1 MRHAFAL
8 AIAAL
13 LTGAP
18 AAAQSGPAARIFPV
32 RPIAEL
38 GGSGES
44 LNFDIILRNG
54 HAFPIE
60 LTELEVAYL
69 DGDGSVLISRRVDGN
84 GGVPSIATLGERSI
98 APGAEA
104 LFFNPFPTPPADVR
118 ARRVRVRASFGRA
131 EGQAPVPALTAEA
144 EISRQ
149 QRPRLMRFP
158 LAGRVLVWDGHDALS
173 HHRRWNYAHPFL
185 RSLGF
190 NSNAMRYSYDFVPVD
205 ENGEMTRGGRN
216 RTVEDYIGFGAPI
229 RATAAG
235 RIVAAVS
242 HRPDDGSFN
251 PAESNADPNA
261 LLGNHV
267 VIDHGDGSF
276 SIFAHVR
283 QNSVAVRVGQQVRAG
298 ETIARIGSSGS
309 SLFPHLHY
317 QLVDAPTM
325 RGEGLP
331 SYFRDISLR
340 RGGAARP
347 APFGRVDSGDVVV
360 AR

>member
-1 MRHAFAL
+1 MRYAFTL
-8 AIAAL
+8 AIAAAL
-13 LTGAP
+13 VGAA
-18 AAAQSGPAARIFPV
+18 AAAQTGPDARIFPV
-32 RPIAEL
+32 RPIAER

-44 LNFDIILRNG
+44 LNFDIILRNR

-69 DGDGSVLISRRVDGN
+69 DADGTVLISRRVDGN
-84 GGVPSIATLGERSI
+84 GGVPSIATLGDRAI

-104 LFFNPFPTPPADVR
+104 LFFNPFPVPPADVR
-118 ARRVRVRASFGRA
+118 ARRVRVQASFGRV
-131 EGQAPVPALTAEA
+131 EGREPVPAVTAEA
-144 EISRQ
+144 QISRQ
-149 QRPRLMRFP
+149 ERPRLLRFP

-205 ENGEMTRGGRN
+205 ENGQMTRGRN
-216 RTVEDYIGFGAPI
+216 RTMEDYIGFGAPI
-229 RATAAG
+229 LATAAG

-283 QNSVAVRVGQQVRAG
+283 QNSVRVRVGQRVRAG
-298 ETIARIGSSGS
+298 EAIAQIGSSGS

-331 SYFRDISLR
+331 SYFRGISLR
-340 RGGAARP
+340 RGQAVRP